1 MQTVKPNNPQFS
13 LRVKEKNR
21 KTMNA
26 KEINRISIKNYL
38 AELNILPAKDRG
50 YYGLYHSPFRED
62 YNASMKVDFEKNL
75 WMDYGANIGG
85 TLIDLVMQIEK
96 CEVEKAISLLCE
108 KEKFNRNGDFSFHGK
123 NRIKNERTPAF
134 IIQNIRDIK
143 NPALINYLLER
154 GINVNIAMHHC
165 KEVSY
170 LVNDKY
176 YFAIGYKND
185 INGYEL
191 RNKYFKGCTSKAPT
205 TNGVGNDVCKVFEGF
220 VDYLS
225 YLTLKNTF
233 YLQESS
239 VVLNSISNLEKAE
252 SFITSHNTIVTY
264 LDNDE
269 AGRRA
274 TSYLKSFGKNLINK
288 SSHYQNHKDLNDYLK
303 SGKNLKNSL
312 ADNIDEGIKSEK
324 TNSYRRKR

>member
-1 MQTVKPNNPQFS
+1 
-13 LRVKEKNR
+13 
-21 KTMNA
+21 MNA

-50 YYGLYHSPFRED
+50 YYGLYHSPFRAD

-75 WMDYGANIGG
+75 WIDYGANIGG

-96 CEVEKAISLLCE
+96 CDFAKAISLLRGNE
-108 KEKFNRNGDFSFHGK
+108 EFNHNEDFSFHGK
-123 NRIKNERTPAF
+123 NRIQNERPPSLV
-134 IIQNIRDIK
+134 IQNIQDIK
-143 NPALINYLLER
+143 NPFLINYLLAR
-154 GINVNIAMHHC
+154 GLNVNIAMHHC

-170 LVNDKY
+170 LVNDKH

-185 INGYEL
+185 MNGYEL

-225 YLTLKNTF
+225 YLTLKKTF
-233 YLQESS
+233 HLQESS
-239 VVLNSISNLEKAE
+239 VVLNSVSNLEKAE
-252 SFITSHNTIVTY
+252 SFITSHNTIMTY

-274 TSYLKSFGKNLINK
+274 TSYLKSFGKNLIDK

-303 SGKNLKNSL
+303 SEKNLKNNL
-312 ADNIDEGIKSEK
+312 ANDIEESRQSEQA
-324 TNSYRRKR
+324 NSYRRKR

>member
-1 MQTVKPNNPQFS
+1 
-13 LRVKEKNR
+13 
-21 KTMNA
+21 MNT
-26 KEINRISIKNYL
+26 KEINKISIKSYL
-38 AELNILPAKDRG
+38 SELNILPAKDRG
-50 YYGLYHSPFRED
+50 YYGLYYSPFRED

-85 TLIDLVMQIEK
+85 TLIDLVMKIEK
-96 CEVEKAISLLCE
+96 CDVAKAISLFCE
-108 KEKFNRNGDFSFHGK
+108 KEKFNRNEDFSFHGK
-123 NRIKNERTPAF
+123 NRIQNERTPAF
-134 IIQNIRDIK
+134 IIQSIRDIK

-205 TNGVGNDVCKVFEGF
+205 TNRVGNDVCKVFEGF

-233 YLQESS
+233 HLQESS
-239 VVLNSISNLEKAE
+239 VVLNSVSNLEKAQ
-252 SFITSHNTIVTY
+252 SFIKSHNTIMTY

-269 AGRRA
+269 AGQRA
-274 TSYLKSFGKNLINK
+274 TFYLKSFGKNLINK

>member
-1 MQTVKPNNPQFS
+1 
-13 LRVKEKNR
+13 
-21 KTMNA
+21 MNA

-85 TLIDLVMQIEK
+85 TLIDLVMQMEK

-108 KEKFNRNGDFSFHGK
+108 KEKFNRNVDFSFHGK

-239 VVLNSISNLEKAE
+239 VVLNSVSNLEKAQ
-252 SFITSHNTIVTY
+252 SFIKSHNTIMTY

-269 AGRRA
+269 AGQRA
-274 TSYLKSFGKNLINK
+274 ISFLKSFGKNLIDK
-288 SSHYQNHKDLNDYLK
+288 SSHYQNHKDLNDYLVNK
-303 SGKNLKNSL
+303 NNLKNKL
-312 ADNIDEGIKSEK
+312 TDDIDEGIKSELS
-324 TNSYRRKR
+324 NSYRRKR

>member
-1 MQTVKPNNPQFS
+1 
-13 LRVKEKNR
+13 
-21 KTMNA
+21 MNT
-26 KEINRISIKNYL
+26 KEINRIPIKNYL

-75 WMDYGANIGG
+75 WIDYGANIGG

-96 CEVEKAISLLCE
+96 CDVAKAISLLCE

-123 NRIKNERTPAF
+123 NRIQNERTPAF

-220 VDYLS
+220 V
-225 YLTLKNTF
+225 
-233 YLQESS
+233 
-239 VVLNSISNLEKAE
+239 
-252 SFITSHNTIVTY
+252 
-264 LDNDE
+264 LDN
-269 AGRRA
+269 
-274 TSYLKSFGKNLINK
+274 
-288 SSHYQNHKDLNDYLK
+288 
-303 SGKNLKNSL
+303 NLKGIYNISSNKHPNKKEIYSYNSKKFGF
-312 ADNIDEGIKSEK
+312 DMPIFKNDDTFINRIIDGSKIERDGFVYKYNDVFSF
-324 TNSYRRKR
+324 

>member
-1 MQTVKPNNPQFS
+1 
-13 LRVKEKNR
+13 
-21 KTMNA
+21 MNA

-75 WMDYGANIGG
+75 WIDYGANIGG

-233 YLQESS
+233 HLQESS
-239 VVLNSISNLEKAE
+239 APLHYSKKAPISQGDTPLWKPQFCLTFLLKKNVLYCFTL
-252 SFITSHNTIVTY
+252 
-264 LDNDE
+264 
-269 AGRRA
+269 R
-274 TSYLKSFGKNLINK
+274 KS
-288 SSHYQNHKDLNDYLK
+288 
-303 SGKNLKNSL
+303 
-312 ADNIDEGIKSEK
+312 
-324 TNSYRRKR
+324 